1 MRVRLAI
8 LALGALLTALHGAR
22 AEEAYP
28 SRSIRLIV
36 PYGAGGASDVMARYF
51 GQKLTELWKA
61 NVVIENMAAAAGTI
75 AYTTVARAPADGYT
89 LVYGTSSIA
98 VNAALRTKSPYDP
111 VKDFRPISSLLAV
124 QNVLVVPMSLPVK
137 SVAELVALA
146 KQKPGALNYV
156 SLGPGSSPHLSM
168 ELFRSAAGI
177 TVQQVP
183 YKLTTQAYTDL
194 IDGRIQL
201 WLASMPSALPFIQ
214 SGKIRALAV
223 AGPTRSVAL
232 PDVPTLDR
240 VRRAGGDDVLARA
253 FLRRRVSRTRLQQSS
268 TARCMTSS
276 RSRRRRPGTSSSA
289 PNSAPARRS
298 SSATRCA
305 GKWRSGPRSPSRSG
319 FRAIECT
326 CSHAQLYLRHHEVAA
341 KRPSKRRRPGP
352 CILRGEP

>member
-8 LALGALLTALHGAR
+8 VAISVALLAVIHGAR

-28 SRSIRLIV
+28 NRPIRLIV
-36 PYGAGGASDVMARYF
+36 PYSAGGASDVMARYF
-51 GQKLTELWKA
+51 AQKLTELWKT

-75 AYTTVARAPADGYT
+75 AYTTVARAQADGYT

-194 IDGRIQL
+194 IDGRIHL

-223 AGPTRSVAL
+223 AGPVRSVAL
-232 PDVPTLDR
+232 PDVPTLIESG
-240 VRRAGGDDVLARA
+240 VQAETTFWHGL
-253 FLRRRVSRTRLQQSS
+253 F
-268 TARCMTSS
+268 
-276 RSRRRRPGTSSSA
+276 
-289 PNSAPARRS
+289 APAGVS
-298 SSATRCA
+298 NE
-305 GKWRSGPRSPSRSG
+305 
-319 FRAIECT
+319 I
-326 CSHAQLYLRHHEVAA
+326 AA
-341 KRPSKRRRPGP
+341 KLNRAVHEIVAQPETKAWYLKLGAELGAGTPEQLGAGVRTEMAKWTAIAKQIGIQSD
-352 CILRGEP
+352 

>member
-1 MRVRLAI
+1 MRFRSAVV
-8 LALGALLTALHGAR
+8 ALGAALLVPMHGAR

-51 GQKLTELWKA
+51 GQKLAERWKA
-61 NVVIENMAAAAGTI
+61 TVVIENMAAAAGTI

-183 YKLTTQAYTDL
+183 YKQTTQAYTDL
-194 IDGRIQL
+194 IDGRVQL

-232 PDVPTLDR
+232 PDVPTLVESGVQAETTFWHGIFAPAAVAPDIAGKLNR
-240 VRRAGGDDVLARA
+240 AVHDIVAQPEAKAWYLKLGAELGAGTPEHLADEVRREMEKWTAIAKQIGI
-253 FLRRRVSRTRLQQSS
+253 QSD
-268 TARCMTSS
+268 
-276 RSRRRRPGTSSSA
+276 
-289 PNSAPARRS
+289 
-298 SSATRCA
+298 
-305 GKWRSGPRSPSRSG
+305 
-319 FRAIECT
+319 
-326 CSHAQLYLRHHEVAA
+326 
-341 KRPSKRRRPGP
+341 
-352 CILRGEP
+352 

>member
-1 MRVRLAI
+1 M
-8 LALGALLTALHGAR
+8 
-22 AEEAYP
+22 
-28 SRSIRLIV
+28 
-36 PYGAGGASDVMARYF
+36 
-51 GQKLTELWKA
+51 
-61 NVVIENMAAAAGTI
+61 
-75 AYTTVARAPADGYT
+75 
-89 LVYGTSSIA
+89 
-98 VNAALRTKSPYDP
+98 
-111 VKDFRPISSLLAV
+111 

-232 PDVPTLDR
+232 PDVPTLIESG
-240 VRRAGGDDVLARA
+240 VQAETTFWHGL
-253 FLRRRVSRTRLQQSS
+253 F
-268 TARCMTSS
+268 
-276 RSRRRRPGTSSSA
+276 
-289 PNSAPARRS
+289 APAGVS
-298 SSATRCA
+298 N
-305 GKWRSGPRSPSRSG
+305 
-319 FRAIECT
+319 
-326 CSHAQLYLRHHEVAA
+326 EVAA
-341 KRPSKRRRPGP
+341 KLNRAVHDIVAQPEAKAWYLKLGAELGAGTPEQLGDEVRKEMEKWTAIAKQIGIQSD
-352 CILRGEP
+352 

>member
-1 MRVRLAI
+1 MRSRLATV
-8 LALGALLTALHGAR
+8 ALGAALLTTIHGAR

-28 SRSIRLIV
+28 NRPIRLIV

-51 GQKLTELWKA
+51 AQKLTELWKV

-75 AYTTVARAPADGYT
+75 AYTTVARAQADGYT

-124 QNVLVVPMSLPVK
+124 QNVLVVPMALPVK

-223 AGPTRSVAL
+223 AGPVRSVAL
-232 PDVPTLDR
+232 PDVPTLIESGIQ
-240 VRRAGGDDVLARA
+240 AETTFWHGL
-253 FLRRRVSRTRLQQSS
+253 F
-268 TARCMTSS
+268 
-276 RSRRRRPGTSSSA
+276 
-289 PNSAPARRS
+289 APA
-298 SSATRCA
+298 AVA
-305 GKWRSGPRSPSRSG
+305 PE
-319 FRAIECT
+319 I
-326 CSHAQLYLRHHEVAA
+326 AA
-341 KRPSKRRRPGP
+341 KLNRAVHDIVAQPETKAWYLKLGAELGAGTPDQLGAEVRKEMAKWTAIAKQIGIQSD
-352 CILRGEP
+352 

>member
-1 MRVRLAI
+1 MRSRLATV
-8 LALGALLTALHGAR
+8 ALGAALLTTIYGAR

-28 SRSIRLIV
+28 SRPIRLVV

-51 GQKLTELWKA
+51 AQKLTELWKV

-75 AYTTVARAPADGYT
+75 AYTTVARAQADGYT

-124 QNVLVVPMSLPVK
+124 QNVLVVPMALPVK

-223 AGPTRSVAL
+223 AG
-232 PDVPTLDR
+232 
-240 VRRAGGDDVLARA
+240 
-253 FLRRRVSRTRLQQSS
+253 
-268 TARCMTSS
+268 RCG
-276 RSRRRRPGTSSSA
+276 RW
-289 PNSAPARRS
+289 
-298 SSATRCA
+298 RC
-305 GKWRSGPRSPSRSG
+305 PM
-319 FRAIECT
+319 FR
-326 CSHAQLYLRHHEVAA
+326 H
-341 KRPSKRRRPGP
+341 
-352 CILRGEP
+352 

>member
-1 MRVRLAI
+1 MRVRAAI
-8 LALGALLTALHGAR
+8 VALGVAVLAAVQGVR

-28 SRSIRLIV
+28 SRAIRLIV

-51 GQKLTELWKA
+51 GQKLAERWKA

-146 KQKPGALNYV
+146 TQKPGALNYV

-201 WLASMPSALPFIQ
+201 WLASMPSALAFIQ

-223 AGPTRSVAL
+223 AGPVRSVAL
-232 PDVPTLDR
+232 PDVPTLIESG
-240 VRRAGGDDVLARA
+240 VQAETTFWHGL
-253 FLRRRVSRTRLQQSS
+253 F
-268 TARCMTSS
+268 
-276 RSRRRRPGTSSSA
+276 
-289 PNSAPARRS
+289 APAGVS
-298 SSATRCA
+298 TD
-305 GKWRSGPRSPSRSG
+305 
-319 FRAIECT
+319 I
-326 CSHAQLYLRHHEVAA
+326 AA
-341 KRPSKRRRPGP
+341 KLNRAVHDIVAQPEAKAWYLKLGAELGAGTPEQLGAEVRKEMAKWTAIAKQIG
-352 CILRGEP
+352 IQAD